1 MLVKMSLL
9 CCFFVFFFIFS
20 YLFHVMVMAH
30 STVVYNHLYKLY
42 IQIELVRKSVI
53 QLKSF
58 QLVVGV
64 ALREML
70 F

>member
-9 CCFFVFFFIFS
+9 CCFFYWFFFS